1 MQKAILAGLAIGVAC
16 SDPRPRSSLLVESS
30 LLNTDRIRRRSGSRQ
45 GGGTRPMPERR
56 CEETSEIARVADAGP
71 FHESPYQP
79 ADEKGQRHQSY
90 WSPDAECALRQ
101 FEHQPMGQIQA
112 IRNSTKPLWQ
122 VGLRETDFETPNERS
137 MLRRQKKSE
146 EELRIAY
153 RRRDDENR
161 RKGRSPVSRSRGS
174 EPRVRHEL
182 SGGWLNVAY
191 DLAPPTPYFHWFHT
205 LCDFPGAGPRRL
217 AEALASRPRFLVV
230 ADPSKRFQCELENM
244 SSARLGKA
252 ERRP

>member
-1 MQKAILAGLAIGVAC
+1 MTIINVLLRSGRTSFSTGHVTE
-16 SDPRPRSSLLVESS
+16 RSSVSPPLSCRRCRRPSSRDWRSARPAAIPAPVRHFWVESS
-30 LLNTDRIRRRSGSRQ
+30 YLNTDRIRRRSGSRQ
-45 GGGTRPMPERR
+45 GGGTRPMAERR

-137 MLRRQKKSE
+137 MLRRRKKV
-146 EELRIAY
+146 
-153 RRRDDENR
+153 RRRTSYR
-161 RKGRSPVSRSRGS
+161 LSPPQR
-174 EPRVRHEL
+174 
-182 SGGWLNVAY
+182 
-191 DLAPPTPYFHWFHT
+191 
-205 LCDFPGAGPRRL
+205 
-217 AEALASRPRFLVV
+217 
-230 ADPSKRFQCELENM
+230 
-244 SSARLGKA
+244 
-252 ERRP
+252 